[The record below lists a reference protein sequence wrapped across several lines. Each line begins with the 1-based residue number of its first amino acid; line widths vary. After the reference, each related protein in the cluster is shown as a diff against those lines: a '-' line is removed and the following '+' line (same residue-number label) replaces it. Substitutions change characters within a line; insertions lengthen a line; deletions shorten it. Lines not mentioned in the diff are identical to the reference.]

1 MKTLTT
7 IGLLVAAGY
16 GLNAQQHTETFKK
29 ELRFEHPSPTSV
41 LYIANV
47 SGSITVEG
55 YDGDIIEVEAK
66 RDIKAKTDA
75 GLEEAKQLIKIA
87 VIDGVDTLIVYS
99 TQPCSTFGPVNE
111 NWRKHNSKKGTWGY
125 NWSNHDNDCNYK
137 FDYKV
142 DYKVKVPRNTNLM
155 VSTVNDGD
163 ISVSNIAGEVKAW
176 NVNGAIAF
184 EKVSNATF
192 ANTINGDVTLNFS
205 SNPKNDGRYYS
216 LNGDIRANY
225 LNGISADMSFKSFN
239 GDFYTNIPA
248 IEQLPTKV
256 NIEEAKKGKGI
267 AYKLD
272 GKSMMRA
279 RNGGVYIDF
288 ETFNGDVY
296 VKEN

>member
-1 MKTLTT
+1 MKIITT

-29 ELRFEHPSPTSV
+29 ELKFEKPTATSV

-47 SGSITVEG
+47 SGSIEVEG

-66 RDIKAKTDA
+66 RDIMAQSNTR
-75 GLEEAKQLIKIA
+75 LEEAKQLINVA
-87 VIDGVDTLIVYS
+87 VINRVDTLIVYT
-99 TQPCSTFGPVNE
+99 TQPCSTFGSVNE
-111 NWRKHNSKKGTWGY
+111 NWRKHNSKKGSWGY
-125 NWSNHDNDCNYK
+125 MWNNQDKDCNYNIHS
-137 FDYKV
+137 KV
-142 DYKVKVPRNTNLM
+142 DYKIRVPRNANLM
-155 VSTVNDGD
+155 VSTINNGD

-205 SNPKNDGRYYS
+205 TNPKNDGRFYS